1 MLRSILVTTVIAL
14 GVEAAV
20 VCAQPQP
27 QDFFQNKIKLA
38 DSDIRKIDQGQVVTK
53 VLDSGDT
60 KYGILL
66 FGAVYVNAP
75 IARFHTAIRDIK
87 TLTENKVYLAV
98 QEFSPNGALPHLSDF
113 DRLTLD
119 KQDIDEL
126 QTCKPGDCD
135 IQIINI
141 AQFQK
146 QVNWST
152 PDKYA
157 QANKLFRQRLY
168 HAMNDYLKGGL
179 KSLGSY
185 EDRTKPLNLY
195 EATKSMIDA
204 SYYLPHG
211 KTGGIYHEVPDYPR
225 GKLAGSEDFFYW
237 EKIDFGQEPTVRVN
251 HVMLFPQG
259 VGVVKFVAANLQL
272 YASRYIRVALQMYY
286 CVPDT
291 TNPNKP
297 GFYLIEM
304 NESRMPDFGGLKLGI
319 VRRVASGKATDAT
332 RDALTMYQKMLTG
345 K

>member
-27 QDFFQNKIKLA
+27 KDFFQNKIKLA
-38 DSDIRKIDQGQVVTK
+38 DSDIQKIDQGQVVTK

-75 IARFHTAIRDIK
+75 VARFHTAIRDIK
-87 TLTENKVYLAV
+87 RLTENKVYLAV

-146 QVNWST
+146 QVELE
-152 PDKYA
+152 YA
-157 QANKLFRQRLY
+157 
-168 HAMNDYLKGGL
+168 
-179 KSLGSY
+179 
-185 EDRTKPLNLY
+185 
-195 EATKSMIDA
+195 
-204 SYYLPHG
+204 
-211 KTGGIYHEVPDYPR
+211 
-225 GKLAGSEDFFYW
+225 
-237 EKIDFGQEPTVRVN
+237 GQ
-251 HVMLFPQG
+251 
-259 VGVVKFVAANLQL
+259 
-272 YASRYIRVALQMYY
+272 IRSGEQALQTAALP
-286 CVPDT
+286 CDERLPE
-291 TNPNKP
+291 
-297 GFYLIEM
+297 GRSE
-304 NESRMPDFGGLKLGI
+304 
-319 VRRVASGKATDAT
+319 VA
-332 RDALTMYQKMLTG
+332 RQL
-345 K
+345 